1 MSSVQQKAA
10 GPRPPAV
17 RRVSVTVNEKPVV
30 FQRPD
35 TTGAEIKSTAAAQ
48 GVAIQRDFALF
59 AVKDAGLLKQVGD
72 DDLVSLQ
79 GQERFRAVAPD
90 DNS

>member
-1 MSSVQQKAA
+1 MRLFAEKAT
-10 GPRPPAV
+10 GPRPPAAK
-17 RRVSVTVNEKPVV
+17 RVTVTVNERPVV
-30 FQRPD
+30 FNQPD
-35 TTGAEIKSTAAAQ
+35 TTGAQIKSTAASQ
-48 GVAIQRDFALF
+48 GVAIQPDFALF
-59 AVKDAGLLKQVGD
+59 AVKEAGLLKQVGD